1 MNPTVQHALFQLHVR
16 DAVAEQAADPVVP
29 LVDHHLMAAAVQLH
43 GSSQSRRTASH
54 NGNSFSCAY
63 LGRLRLYPAFRIG
76 SLDDGSLI
84 FLGGNRLAVHVAG
97 AGRLTESRTNTTGKF
112 RKTVGLGK
120 TEISL
125 FEISAVNQIVGLRY
139 QIVQGTA
146 GSHACKHITILAEGN
161 AALHTACPL
170 LLLLLKLQGS
180 FELMEMF
187 DPLKGGFRRGSLPVI
202 L

>member
-1 MNPTVQHALFQLHVR
+1 M
-16 DAVAEQAADPVVP
+16 
-29 LVDHHLMAAAVQLH
+29 
-43 GSSQSRRTASH
+43 
-54 NGNSFSCAY
+54 
-63 LGRLRLYPAFRIG
+63 
-76 SLDDGSLI
+76 
-84 FLGGNRLAVHVAG
+84 
-97 AGRLTESRTNTTGKF
+97 
-112 RKTVGLGK
+112 GLGK

-146 GSHACKHITILAEGN
+146 RSHARKHITILAEGN

-180 FELMEMF
+180 FKLMEMF
-187 DPLKGGFRRGSLPVI
+187 DPLKGGFRRGSLPLI

>member
-1 MNPTVQHALFQLHVR
+1 MML
-16 DAVAEQAADPVVP
+16 
-29 LVDHHLMAAAVQLH
+29 
-43 GSSQSRRTASH
+43 SH
-54 NGNSFSCAY
+54 F
-63 LGRLRLYPAFRIG
+63 PWWKQ
-76 SLDDGSLI
+76 
-84 FLGGNRLAVHVAG
+84 LAVHVAG

-187 DPLKGGFRRGSLPVI
+187 DPLKGASAVEVSRSYSKNPVDFPFSSTSAYFT
-202 L
+202 

>member
-1 MNPTVQHALFQLHVR
+1 
-16 DAVAEQAADPVVP
+16 
-29 LVDHHLMAAAVQLH
+29 MAAASPEGPLP
-43 GSSQSRRTASH
+43 TMATL
-54 NGNSFSCAY
+54 FACAY

-125 FEISAVNQIVGLRY
+125 FEISACKPDRWSPVPGCAGDSRKPCLQASSPY
-139 QIVQGTA
+139 WQKGTPHSIQRA
-146 GSHACKHITILAEGN
+146 PCFCCSSSFRGVLNSWKCLI
-161 AALHTACPL
+161 
-170 LLLLLKLQGS
+170 LLKGS
-180 FELMEMF
+180 
-187 DPLKGGFRRGSLPVI
+187 FRRGSLPFI